1 MKQFHQKFDVRNSMN
16 TQINISIT
24 YFFCS
29 QFISFCTRPQ
39 LWLSHNRSCPAT
51 STANFLS
58 QARHLKN
65 FLQLFLQLLYWCSWS
80 KAYYFS
86 GRHPYANK
94 QSPRLQCACA
104 TALLK
109 PFLLLWHNLKWQKI
123 SISKWNHFAI
133 CSWEKFCHWDLS
145 NLTSKYRPHGSNG
158 KYFHIGKLKRNIC
171 KRIHF
176 AISSFS

>member
-1 MKQFHQKFDVRNSMN
+1 MKQFHQNSDVRNSMN

-94 QSPRLQCACA
+94 QSPILQCACA

-109 PFLLLWHNLKWQKI
+109 PFLLLWQNLKWQKI
-123 SISKWNHFAI
+123 SISKWNYFAI
-133 CSWEKFCHWDLS
+133 FATVLSLGPFKSQEKNVVKNVINNIWINIRIS
-145 NLTSKYRPHGSNG
+145 TSTMYLGDQSTFVLIR
-158 KYFHIGKLKRNIC
+158 
-171 KRIHF
+171 
-176 AISSFS
+176 

>member
-1 MKQFHQKFDVRNSMN
+1 MERFHQKDQGNDVRNPMN

-109 PFLLLWHNLKWQKI
+109 PFFPLWQNLKWQKKNI
-123 SISKWNHFAI
+123 HFKMGLFAI
-133 CSWEKFCHWDLS
+133 CTSEKFCHWDLS
-145 NLTSKYRPHGSNG
+145 KSKYKPCQ
-158 KYFHIGKLKRNIC
+158 KQLKWQV
-171 KRIHF
+171 
-176 AISSFS
+176 FSHL